1 MAEYALRE
9 AMPRTRAM
17 AQGAV
22 IPLWEKGFA
31 ILGIF
36 LCLDAGVRTLR
47 ILSGTE
53 GPIQSITS
61 AEVDYSQGS
70 VLTQILLF
78 TVYLVSLMLLL
89 INPTQQ
95 LTRAFRVKLIWLLP
109 ALAMVSVLWSGAP
122 SISFR
127 RAVALLGSS
136 IFGLY
141 LGTRFPRRELI
152 RLLLAVSV
160 IVTILSLL
168 TVVALPAYAIDDSG
182 AWQGVFGQ
190 KNHLGRF
197 MALSAIVWLVY
208 TASVKRH
215 RLLAGF
221 GVLSV
226 ILVLLSHSATSI
238 ALLFVLI
245 ATVLLVRIVR
255 LRARVALPLLLSLL
269 AVGGYLAVSVVRNL
283 SRVTGLLGRDSSLTG
298 RTQLWSLVWQMIR
311 THPWFG
317 FGYGGFWLGYDGP
330 SASIWSVVGWN
341 PPSAHD
347 GFLDLLLDLGIAGM
361 ILFVPTMLVAIRYA
375 VALARRGRTL
385 DTAFPLIFLAF
396 YLASNV
402 TESYLVAYNTE
413 SWVLFVAITIQLHMW
428 WHEEGR
434 LRPRGA
440 ARTPAARRHDRPAPR
455 QVPAAEEKERVAFQ
469 EGLRM
474 SAQVTVSA
482 IMSTYNA
489 MPQLNDA
496 IDSVLAQTFT
506 DWELIIVDD
515 GSTDETRTLL
525 AQYTDPRIR
534 VFELGE
540 HSGAAKARNIA
551 LGFACGKYIA
561 IAESDGRSLPERFA
575 REVAYLED
583 HPEMHVVASQVADLS
598 SRGSSRLRFLY
609 PEDPE
614 AIQRRFARG
623 RMAAPFPAAMIRA
636 WCFDR
641 FGPFCEALPQSA
653 DLEWFLRIRRSCN
666 FRVLPEVLC
675 QYRHRA
681 GETTFSEWIVAR
693 EYERYAAYRAS
704 VFGSSADRTVLSFDQ
719 FSRRWGT
726 RFGLYTHDVLGFAA
740 FRLRSNAV
748 GRKLK

>member
-1 MAEYALRE
+1 MAEYAL
-9 AMPRTRAM
+9 PRARAM
-17 AQGAV
+17 TRSVA

-47 ILSGTE
+47 ILSGAE

-61 AEVDYSQGS
+61 TEVDYSQGS
-70 VLTQILLF
+70 PLTQILLF
-78 TVYLVSLMLLL
+78 AVYLVSIMLLL

-95 LTRAFRVKLIWLLP
+95 LTRAFKAKLIWLLP
-109 ALAMVSVLWSGAP
+109 ALAMASVLWSGAP

-141 LGTRFPRRELI
+141 LATRFPRGELM
-152 RLLLAVSV
+152 RLFLAVSV

-168 TVVALPAYAIDDSG
+168 TVVALPAYAIDNSG

-197 MALSAIVWLVY
+197 MALSAIVWLLY
-208 TASVKRH
+208 AASVRRH

-226 ILVLLSHSATSI
+226 ALVLLSRSATSI
-238 ALLFVLI
+238 ALLVILVAVL
-245 ATVLLVRIVR
+245 LLVRIVR
-255 LRARVALPLLLSLL
+255 MRASVALPLLLSLL
-269 AVGGYLAVSVVRNL
+269 AVGGYLAMSVIRNL
-283 SRVTGLLGRDSSLTG
+283 SRVTSLLGRDASLTG

-317 FGYGGFWLGYDGP
+317 FGYGGFWLGFDGP
-330 SASIWSVVGWN
+330 SASIWSIVGWN
-341 PPSAHD
+341 PPTAHD

-361 ILFVPTMLVAIRYA
+361 ILFVPAMLVAIRYA

-396 YLASNV
+396 YLVSNI

-434 LRPRGA
+434 SRPRGA
-440 ARTPAARRHDRPAPR
+440 TRTTATRRHDRPAPR
-455 QVPAAEEKERVAFQ
+455 QIPAAAEKERIAFQ
-469 EGLRM
+469 EGFRM

-482 IMSTYNA
+482 IMSTVNA
-489 MPQLNDA
+489 MPYLKDA

-525 AQYTDPRIR
+525 ARYTDPRIR

-540 HSGAAKARNIA
+540 HSGTAKARNIA

-561 IAESDGRSLPERFA
+561 IAECDGRSLPERFA
-575 REVAYLED
+575 REVAYLEG
-583 HPEMHVVASQVADLS
+583 HPEVHVVASQIAGFSTRAL
-598 SRGSSRLRFLY
+598 LRPHFLY

-614 AIQRRFARG
+614 AIQRRFAGG
-623 RMAAPFPAAMIRA
+623 RMAVPFPAAMIRG

-641 FGPFCEALPQSA
+641 FGPFCEAFPQAS
-653 DLEWFLRIRRSCN
+653 DLEWFLRIRRNCN

-681 GETTFSEWIVAR
+681 GGITFSEWIVER

-719 FSRRWGT
+719 FSRHWRT
-726 RFGLYTHDVLGFAA
+726 RLGLYTHDVLGFAA
-740 FRLRSNAV
+740 FRLRPNAV
-748 GRKLK
+748 GRRRK